1 MTRLTRDCSNQ
12 HNNTDLHQRRQLSH
26 RNLLGAF
33 HRHRHLLLVLPVQEG
48 KHLPDNGVQS
58 LAYLRLLVHLHVQ
71 AVGHLVVLH
80 TTQFSQFRSKIDI
93 GFTHHNVVPLH
104 FSFFLGKFLAFQLQA
119 EKRQINFCCPIADI
133 NVWQS
138 I

>member
-1 MTRLTRDCSNQ
+1 MTGLTRTAATNTT
-12 HNNTDLHQRRQLSH
+12 NTDLHERRELSH
-26 RNLLGAF
+26 RNLLGAL

-48 KHLPDNGVQS
+48 KHLPDNRVQS
-58 LAYLRLLVHLHVQ
+58 LADLRLLVHLHVQ

-80 TTQFSQFRSKIDI
+80 TTQFSQFGSKIDI
-93 GFTHHNVVPLH
+93 WFTHHNVVPLH